1 MKKPFD
7 FMRIEASNAGIYS
20 AIEKSVINDP
30 KCMMCMYVYVRVYKP
45 SRSNKLDVNGA
56 IAPANIPKFPLQM
69 DPSVA
74 HVQSWRFAI
83 RSKHIIL
90 L

>member
-1 MKKPFD
+1 MG
-7 FMRIEASNAGIYS
+7 IEASNAGIYS
-20 AIEKSVINDP
+20 AIEKYVINDP
-30 KCMMCMYVYVRVYKP
+30 KCMMCMYVYGRVYKP

-56 IAPANIPKFPLQM
+56 IAPANIPLQM